1 MSEEKFIDESWKQT
15 ADKEKQILGADGQPL
30 GSSPEK
36 SQPQDTDA
44 QEQQALELN
53 FVGYMTSLAFQ
64 AMVFLGE
71 VPNPATNLVEKNLEQ
86 AKLLIDTLALLR
98 EKTKGNLNKQEQDTI
113 NAYIYE
119 LQMKFVEVLEKEVKG
134 DR

>member
-1 MSEEKFIDESWKQT
+1 MSEEKFVDESWKQT

-30 GSSPEK
+30 GSSPGE
-36 SQPQDTDA
+36 SQPQDTDV

-71 VPNPATNLVEKNLEQ
+71 VPNPVTNLVEKNLEQ